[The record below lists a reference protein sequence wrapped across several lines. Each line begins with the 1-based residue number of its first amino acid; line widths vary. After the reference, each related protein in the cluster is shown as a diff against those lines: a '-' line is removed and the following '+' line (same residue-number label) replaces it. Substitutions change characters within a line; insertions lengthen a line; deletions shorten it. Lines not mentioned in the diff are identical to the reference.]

1 MRLGVHH
8 RLFWDVMPALPP
20 VKPELD
26 LGSEYEARTPLEF
39 LEIWEGGQWTFPTGL
54 GMGIGKSP
62 LYLNIQRQSELGWH
76 HGYMNLIDDN
86 MRLGQV
92 KTLA

>member
-20 VKPELD
+20 VKPESD

-39 LEIWEGGQWTFPTGL
+39 LEIWGGWTVDFSHR
-54 GMGIGKSP
+54 IGNGNRKEPIVFKYS
-62 LYLNIQRQSELGWH
+62 
-76 HGYMNLIDDN
+76 
-86 MRLGQV
+86 
-92 KTLA
+92 KTE